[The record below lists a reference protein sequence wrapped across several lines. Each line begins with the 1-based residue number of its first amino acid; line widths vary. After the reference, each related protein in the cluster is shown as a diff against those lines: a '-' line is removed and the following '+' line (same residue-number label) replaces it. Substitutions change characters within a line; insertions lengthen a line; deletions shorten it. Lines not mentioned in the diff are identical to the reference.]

1 MLTLDHLAVASATLE
16 EGTAWVED
24 QLGVQLLPGG
34 QHARYGTHNAL
45 LGLADGLYFEVIAK
59 DPNAVPEAGH
69 SWFGLDSFVGA
80 PRLANWICQTADMVA
95 AMNKA
100 PRSAG
105 TPQALTRGDLAWQ
118 IAVPDGG
125 TLPFDGAFP
134 TLLQWADGTQH
145 PSQRLPDSGCKLE
158 MFEVTHP
165 AADIINAMIDL
176 QDSRVSLSEGP
187 FAMQATFQTP
197 HGLRT
202 LT

>member
-16 EGTAWVED
+16 EGIAWVEE

-45 LGLADGLYFEVIAK
+45 LALADGLYFEVIAK
-59 DPNAVPEAGH
+59 DPNADPEAGH
-69 SWFGLDSFVGA
+69 SWFGLDGFKGV
-80 PRLANWICQTADMVA
+80 PRLANWICQTKDIAA

-100 PRSAG
+100 PPSAG

-118 IAVPDGG
+118 IAVPDDG

-134 TLLQWADGTQH
+134 TLLQWAHGTQH
-145 PSQRLPDSGCKLE
+145 PSQRLADSGCKLQ

-165 AADIINAMIDL
+165 AAEIINAMIDL
-176 QDSRVSLSEGP
+176 QDDRVRLSEGP

-197 HGLRT
+197 HGIRT
-202 LT
+202 LA